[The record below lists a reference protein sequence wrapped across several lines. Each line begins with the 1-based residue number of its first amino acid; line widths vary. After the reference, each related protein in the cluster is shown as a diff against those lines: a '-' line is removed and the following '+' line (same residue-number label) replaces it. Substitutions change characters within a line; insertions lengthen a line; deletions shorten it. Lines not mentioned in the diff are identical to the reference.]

1 VHERQLSTLAG
12 VSGLL
17 VDAGLDWWLFGGW
30 AVGFYVGAVTRPHHA
45 LLGRGIAPGE
55 S

>member
-30 AVGFYVGAVTRPHHA
+30 RSASTS
-45 LLGRGIAPGE
+45 AP
-55 S
+55 